1 MSIRPC
7 PIEHCQTVDPDGNR
21 TLIHTP
27 ICDHHRTR
35 LLATLRNLP
44 RTYVELTLNMTPT
57 TGGGGERV
65 STSKTRP
72 LPIST
77 ENRSLQEDMVRIVTQ
92 VEQALRYSLHLTDP
106 PRRGREGPTLQA
118 AARMVEL
125 QLDEALDL
133 QHGIAIAE
141 ALLDLRRR
149 ADRLLGKTP
158 PRPVREP
165 CGACDCLALV
175 RTAERLRP
183 HFA

>member
-1 MSIRPC
+1 
-7 PIEHCQTVDPDGNR
+7 
-21 TLIHTP
+21 
-27 ICDHHRTR
+27 
-35 LLATLRNLP
+35 
-44 RTYVELTLNMTPT
+44 MTPT
-57 TGGGGERV
+57 AGGGGERV

-125 QLDEALDL
+125 HLDEALDL

-149 ADRLLGKTP
+149 ADRLLGKTAS
-158 PRPVREP
+158 PRRLGEP
-165 CGACDCLALV
+165 CAACDCLSLV
-175 RTAERLRP
+175 RTGEQVVCRVCGHRTVDVALVI
-183 HFA
+183 AA